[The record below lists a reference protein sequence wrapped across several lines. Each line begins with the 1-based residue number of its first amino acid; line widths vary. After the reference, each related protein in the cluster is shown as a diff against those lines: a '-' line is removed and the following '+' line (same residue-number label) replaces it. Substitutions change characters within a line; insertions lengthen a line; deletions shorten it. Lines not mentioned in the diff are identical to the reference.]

1 MINKMKGFTLIETLV
16 AILLLSSA
24 IAGPMTIAAR
34 GLYASTIVRNEVT
47 AYYLAQDAMEYI
59 RYARDSNSLTGS
71 DWLSNL
77 GSCTST
83 DGSASCY
90 IDTIG
95 AVAAA
100 CGGPCP
106 TLKYDSTNHYFNY
119 SSGSATPQQFVRIV
133 KITSPGAN
141 VSEASVSVSVSWKDL
156 SGMAHPAIVVRENLL
171 NWQ

>member
-77 GSCTST
+77 GSRAPTGAPLVISIP
-83 DGSASCY
+83 SA
-90 IDTIG
+90 
-95 AVAAA
+95 
-100 CGGPCP
+100 
-106 TLKYDSTNHYFNY
+106 
-119 SSGSATPQQFVRIV
+119 R
-133 KITSPGAN
+133 
-141 VSEASVSVSVSWKDL
+141 
-156 SGMAHPAIVVRENLL
+156 
-171 NWQ
+171 